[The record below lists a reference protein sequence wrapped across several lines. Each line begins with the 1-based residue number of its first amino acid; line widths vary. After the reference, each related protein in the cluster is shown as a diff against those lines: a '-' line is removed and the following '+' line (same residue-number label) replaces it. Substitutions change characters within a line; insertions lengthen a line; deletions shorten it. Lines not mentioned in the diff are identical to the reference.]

1 MWSGFD
7 ASSIP
12 EAKNQFP
19 EVHSASRHHS
29 TKLYHRTP
37 QNPSQPQVAS
47 VTRKELP
54 KPLREVLGGCP
65 HFCIFFKAKS

>member
-12 EAKNQFP
+12 QAKNQSP
-19 EVHSASRHHS
+19 EIHSASRHHS
-29 TKLYHRTP
+29 EKLCHRIS

-47 VTRKELP
+47 ATRKELP

-65 HFCIFFKAKS
+65 HFCMFFIAKS